1 MATNDQDTGYVDLNL
16 YEDAAPIIDNPLH
29 LFLQEVE
36 LSLKI
41 APGSIWGCK
50 DSISLSRYVF
60 NQYVTVNQI
69 RQEISS
75 FIQKHCKHAA
85 NFDYNVDVEVI
96 MVDGHDLIYITLQV
110 QTENQRTGEMEKHLQ
125 KFVLG

>member
-1 MATNDQDTGYVDLNL
+1 MAVTEQESGYVDLNL
-16 YEDAAPIIDNPLH
+16 YEDAEPVIDNPLH

-36 LSLKI
+36 LALKI

-60 NQYVTVNQI
+60 NQYVTINQI

-75 FIQKHCKHAA
+75 FIQQHCKHSSMF
-85 NFDYNVDVEVI
+85 NWIIDVEVI
-96 MVDGHDLIYITLQV
+96 KVDGHDLIYIALEVETL
-110 QTENQRTGEMEKHLQ
+110 NQRTGEMDKYLQ